1 MSFGKLLRKKDV
13 HPFKPVGISQNVSMI
28 VRDSTSGE
36 IVSVHKGHN
45 SATNSLLCGIA
56 HYLTGDGVLNQGY
69 HMLSYY
75 VPKYISLG
83 TMGLINQEEDENGLP
98 AGIGVSAGTEEE
110 RFIQYLI
117 QVPGYGADGYD
128 PNLNN
133 NRDYFG
139 LGPIFADRESNI
151 ESEILQL
158 GDINFDGK
166 IDSEDVQLLVNY
178 ISGLIQFT
186 DKQLIVANVDK
197 DSNGVINC
205 NDLALLQRCVAG
217 ELTPEDLG
225 TVEYTP
231 STAPTINC
239 ELISASFPRAQISY
253 RDIVPETESE
263 IPQTIDVIFSAMIST
278 GALAQFR
285 EPGKDYIFITEAGL
299 WSKKY
304 WEDGGDNGL
313 LAGYRIAPPNKK
325 NWAMTSEAVTD
336 DIAKEYLQSQGIN
349 NPTLEQIEAIK
360 PEVAQNNRNILK
372 QNIIRVGPNQVVQVI
387 WKIQLGGIE
396 QLGGLSE
403 LYPNDPTM
411 RWVDWE

>member
-1 MSFGKLLRKKDV
+1 MSFGKILRRNDV
-13 HPFKPVGISQNVSMI
+13 HPFKPVGISHNVSMI
-28 VRDSTSGE
+28 VRDSVSGE
-36 IVSVHKGHN
+36 VVSVHKGHN

-69 HMLSYY
+69 HMLNYY
-75 VPKYISLG
+75 IPKYISLG

-98 AGIGVSAGTEEE
+98 AGIGVSEGSEED
-110 RFIQYLI
+110 RFVQYLL
-117 QVPGYGADGYD
+117 QVPGYGSDGYD

-133 NRDYFG
+133 NRAYFG
-139 LGPIFADRESNI
+139 LGPVFADRESNI
-151 ESEILQL
+151 QTEVLQL

-166 IDSEDVQLLVNY
+166 IDSEDVNLLVNY
-178 ISGLIQFT
+178 ISGLVTFT
-186 DKQLIVANVDK
+186 DKQLVVANVDK
-197 DSNGVINC
+197 DSDGNINC

-217 ELTPEDLG
+217 EITPEDLG

-231 STAPTINC
+231 SVAPTINC
-239 ELISASFPRAQISY
+239 ELISDSFPRAQISY

-299 WSKKY
+299 WSKKH

-313 LAGYRIAPPNKK
+313 LAGYRIAPPNMK

-336 DIAKEYLQSQGIN
+336 DIAIEYLKSQGID
-349 NPTLEQIEAIK
+349 NPTSEQIEAIK
-360 PEVAQNNRNILK
+360 SEVAETNRSILK

-396 QLGGLSE
+396 QLGGLSS
-403 LYPNDPTM
+403 LYPNDPTLY
-411 RWVDWE
+411 WINW